1 MKQQNK
7 VLYTHKKN
15 GKDNNMK
22 NGAGRKIVGHGEC
35 EWCLVIIV
43 INSYTWNDS

>member
-15 GKDNNMK
+15 EKD
-22 NGAGRKIVGHGEC
+22 NGAGKKIVSHGEC
-35 EWCLVIIV
+35 QWCLVIIV
-43 INSYTWNDS
+43 IVFSCNQ